1 MLEKL
6 QLTQVWSLRETDL
19 YGYQRKLDRID
30 ESRVNGQFISSQNKK
45 ADVYEHR
52 TMLYLIRKSYALIYY
67 MMTSSE
73 PVSEALLP
81 IYNQLSTLKKC
92 LVEVQKSG
100 GVSSARELYPYSMK
114 LASID
119 NMRKDGKF
127 VVNGDVPDGQG
138 SINELLS
145 ECYDLAYDLRAE
157 AEQEE
162 DDDDDRVD
170 ETPGDEHTEKNLAES
185 VRNGISNMNVSV
197 SS

>member
-30 ESRVNGQFISSQNKK
+30 ESRVNGQFISSQDKK